1 MMNSYSTIKKESS
14 SNMDSR
20 PKDIHVKVLL
30 GDEEYMLETYTNE
43 YRNLMMLLYDKIY
56 IEDFGECKGMGR
68 CGTCVVEILEST
80 NNMSGTVRNE
90 EATLKKTG
98 VANTNIRLSCQIMVN
113 EDLKNATIRID

>member
-1 MMNSYSTIKKESS
+1 MMNSYSTIKKEPS

-20 PKDIHVKVLL
+20 HKDIHVKVLL

-43 YRNLMMLLYDKIY
+43 YRNLMMLLYDKMY

-80 NNMSGTVRNE
+80 NNMSCTVRNE

-98 VANTNIRLSCQIMVN
+98 VANTNIRLSCQILVN
-113 EDLKNATIRID
+113 DDLKNVIIRIC